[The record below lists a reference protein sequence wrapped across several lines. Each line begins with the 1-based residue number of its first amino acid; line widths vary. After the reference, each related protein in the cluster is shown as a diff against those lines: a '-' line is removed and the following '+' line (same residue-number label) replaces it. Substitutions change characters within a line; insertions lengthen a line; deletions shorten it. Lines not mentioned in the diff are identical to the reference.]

1 MSTQPPRRMPREEA
15 ILLVERLMDP
25 ETSEEQSSEILAALQ
40 QGLACPHIS
49 DYVFWSSDPNPT
61 PRKVVDRAMAY
72 KPIAL

>member
-1 MSTQPPRRMPREEA
+1 MPREEA
-15 ILLVERLMDP
+15 ILLVECLMNP
-25 ETSEEQSSEILAALQ
+25 ETPEEQSSETLTALQ

-61 PRKVVDRAMAY
+61 PEKVVDRAMVY

>member
-1 MSTQPPRRMPREEA
+1 MN
-15 ILLVERLMDP
+15 P
-25 ETSEEQSSEILAALQ
+25 ETPEEQSSETLTALQ

-61 PRKVVDRAMAY
+61 AEKVVDRAMVY